1 MDFAIDLNPGGVAFY
16 DPDLSEFHANG
27 GKIIA
32 YHGRSD
38 QTITSILASEYFT
51 NIQAALDLSVDEMLS
66 FYRLFLIPGHTH
78 CRGGVGAWN
87 VGQAFPLDE
96 QTLDVAH
103 NALLA
108 LVEWV
113 EEGRKPDELVGT
125 KYTDDD
131 VTKPVLTQRSKS
143 SQLGDCI
150 QANTSQRIVHIRI
163 KVSGMEREIRRRR
176 LAGRAAFKST

>member
-1 MDFAIDLNPGGVAFY
+1 MDFAMDLNPGGVGFY

-38 QTITSILASEYFT
+38 QTITSALASEYFT

-87 VGQAFPLDE
+87 VGQGFPLDD
-96 QTLDVAH
+96 QTLDVEH

-131 VTKPVLTQRSKS
+131 VTKPVLTQRSKLICLS
-143 SQLGDCI
+143 IGFVLTFPSTLP
-150 QANTSQRIVHIRI
+150 
-163 KVSGMEREIRRRR
+163 VSV
-176 LAGRAAFKST
+176 